1 MKKIVSLILTLVML
15 CSLCVTPAFAGA
27 AYNSDVTV
35 SAALDKTALTTSSS
49 AQTVV
54 LTIKASKQVDLFS
67 IGYKVEVPVGWSI
80 TGIESGSSAI
90 VYSLDDD
97 HYNLGKGRV
106 SWYKGQN
113 KSTDENGTIGKI
125 TISVPANAAA
135 DTYTINVTGIELAT
149 AGENSDNAWMSNGS
163 TSASLTISE
172 PKVLTGISVKTAP
185 TKTDYVA
192 GQNFDSTGMVIEK
205 TYNDGSTVTAT
216 GWTVTDGTGLTAGK
230 TTVTISYT
238 EDGVTKTTT
247 QAITVAAKAVTG
259 ISVSTVPAKTDYVA
273 GQNFD
278 STDMVIEAAYND
290 GSTAVVNGWTVTDG
304 TNLTTGKT
312 TVTISY
318 TENGV
323 TKTTTQAITVVA
335 KAVTG
340 ITVET
345 APTKTDYI
353 DGQNFN
359 PAGMVVKASYNDGTT
374 ADVTGSV
381 TVTDGTGLTTGK
393 TSVTISYTE
402 GGVTKTTTQPITVTA
417 KAVTGITVKTQPG
430 KLTYNDGDNFNS
442 TGMVIT
448 VTYNDDSTEDI
459 TSGFT
464 VTPNRPLTITDTA
477 VTVNYGGK
485 TATIAVTVNAVRV
498 TGVTLNKNSITL
510 KVGNSER
517 LTAAVEPANATNA
530 NVIWMSSN
538 ESVATV
544 ADGKVVAMK
553 AGTAVITVLTE
564 DGAYAASC
572 TVTVKSQQIGP
583 MINLNGCTLTFET
596 NGGSVIKAVREVEGT
611 VLSLK
616 NYIPTKD
623 GYIFDGWYSDKALT
637 KRVDKITLN
646 ANTKVYAK
654 WIEIGE
660 EPEEPIEEPIEEDEN
675 GFPFDDVQE
684 TDWSYDDICY
694 VWENG
699 LMNGMSATTFAPKNN
714 TSRAMIV
721 TVLWRLEGSPYVNYA
736 MSFEDVEPGQW
747 YTEAIRWAQAENIV
761 KGYSEAEFGPD
772 NLITREQLA
781 AIFYRYA
788 EYKGY
793 DVTARADLEAFEDA
807 DEIGA
812 WAAENI
818 AWANAV
824 NLVNG
829 TSATTLSPKA
839 NATRE
844 QVAAIL
850 HRFCVEFAE

>member
-15 CSLCVTPAFAGA
+15 CSLCVTPALAGA

-67 IGYKVEVPVGWSI
+67 IGYKVEVPDGWSI

-192 GQNFDSTGMVIEK
+192 GQNFD
-205 TYNDGSTVTAT
+205 D
-216 GWTVTDGTGLTAGK
+216 
-230 TTVTISYT
+230 
-238 EDGVTKTTT
+238 
-247 QAITVAAKAVTG
+247 
-259 ISVSTVPAKTDYVA
+259 
-273 GQNFD
+273 
-278 STDMVIEAAYND
+278 TDMVIEATYND

-323 TKTTTQAITVVA
+323 TKTTTQPITVVA

-393 TSVTISYTE
+393 TTVTISYTE

-660 EPEEPIEEPIEEDEN
+660 EPEEPIEETPIEEVET